1 MKLKYI
7 LITLLALLVIAP
19 AYADKHKKCDRE
31 KWRKDMREFKL
42 RFLAQEMELRDDQQ
56 KQFITLYTQMTEEK
70 EALMKR
76 TCQAVEK
83 IEKLDS
89 PTEADYKAGSEA
101 LLRAREQEVAIDR
114 KYDEKF
120 RTFLSAKQIFKMK
133 EAERKFRDKLNEMR
147 HKRPP
152 HRE

>member
-7 LITLLALLVIAP
+7 LITLLALLVITP

-56 KQFITLYTQMTEEK
+56 EK